1 MLVLKPLPTVNMV
14 DVGTCRTR
22 GVIYFPI
29 LYLKADLF
37 IVKLWLKCVLNP
49 TSIAAFHRVLHK
61 SFPIN

>member
-37 IVKLWLKCVLNP
+37 IVKLWLNV
-49 TSIAAFHRVLHK
+49 F
-61 SFPIN
+61 